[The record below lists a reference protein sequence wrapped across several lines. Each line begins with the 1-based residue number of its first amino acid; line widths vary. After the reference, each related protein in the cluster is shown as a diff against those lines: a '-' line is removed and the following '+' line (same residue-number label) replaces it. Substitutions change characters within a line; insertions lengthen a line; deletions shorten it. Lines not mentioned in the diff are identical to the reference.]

1 MAYHCR
7 MKIPRLRHRDVFFIE
22 LVVFLALWLIDDY
35 IATLLTVILVFILT
49 AILLTSLLVEL
60 IERSKV
66 PRRYFTLMSL
76 SIVALLAAA
85 GLYLLIMGGAPLWL
99 RD

>member
-1 MAYHCR
+1 
-7 MKIPRLRHRDVFFIE
+7 MKIPSLRQHEVFFLE

-35 IATLLTVILVFILT
+35 IATLLTVIFVFILS

-66 PRRYFTLMSL
+66 PRRYFTLMAL
-76 SIVALLAAA
+76 SILALLAAA
-85 GLYLLIMGGAPLWL
+85 GIYLLIMGGTPLWL
-99 RD
+99 HR